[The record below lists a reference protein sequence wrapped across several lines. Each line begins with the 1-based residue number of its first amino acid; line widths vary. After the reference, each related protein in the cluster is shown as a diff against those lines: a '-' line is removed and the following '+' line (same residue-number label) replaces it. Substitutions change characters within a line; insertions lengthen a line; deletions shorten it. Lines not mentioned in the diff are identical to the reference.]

1 MNNLARIET
10 EESLI
15 KAVESLNIESVKE
28 LLSRFSFNQ
37 EVLKDLTIQ
46 VVDKDLDLAELL
58 IKNTEKTIKKLAILE
73 IADNDKLLS
82 KKLEERVDL

>member
-1 MNNLARIET
+1 MNNVARIET

-15 KAVESLNIESVKE
+15 KAVESLSIDSVKE

-37 EVLKDLTIQ
+37 DVLKELTIQ
-46 VVDKDLDLAELL
+46 VIDKDLDLAEIL
-58 IKNTEKTIKKLAILE
+58 IKNTDKTTKKLAILE
-73 IADNDKLLS
+73 IADNDRVLS

>member
-1 MNNLARIET
+1 MNNVARIET

-37 EVLKDLTIQ
+37 EVLKELTIQ

>member
-1 MNNLARIET
+1 MSNVARIET

-15 KAVESLNIESVKE
+15 KAVESLSIDSVKE

-37 EVLKDLTIQ
+37 DVLKELTIQ
-46 VVDKDLDLAELL
+46 VIDKDLDLAEIL
-58 IKNTEKTIKKLAILE
+58 IKNTDKTTKKLAILE
-73 IADNDKLLS
+73 IADNDRVLS

>member
-1 MNNLARIET
+1 LAQQSQI
-10 EESLI
+10 
-15 KAVESLNIESVKE
+15 
-28 LLSRFSFNQ
+28 
-37 EVLKDLTIQ
+37 DLTIQ

>member
-1 MNNLARIET
+1 MNNVARIET

-46 VVDKDLDLAELL
+46 IVDKDLDLAELL

>member
-1 MNNLARIET
+1 MNNVARIET

>member
-1 MNNLARIET
+1 MNNVARIET

-28 LLSRFSFNQ
+28 LLSRFSFSQ